1 MLTAE
6 EHNLIYRHAYLPEH
20 LLPYVEGISGA
31 KPYLIRNY
39 LCFTTGNHLI
49 FIGYPLGIEPTNAQQ
64 AYQSACDRFQPTT
77 VAVIAP
83 RLWFPPQTGEN
94 QQEDAYY
101 RFDLPIERVH
111 SEVDYM
117 VRRAAREVQVVLGR
131 FGKEHRQLMKGFF
144 SEHKVTQEQ
153 KAIFERIPYYL
164 KRSETARLLEARR
177 GDGAL
182 VAFTITDLGSAEYAF
197 YLFNFRSTKENVPG
211 ASDLLFSK
219 MVSLA
224 QSEGKRAINLGLGIN
239 PGIRRFKE
247 KWGAILF
254 LPYASCLIRR
264 HPIEL
269 GTLAEKL

>member
-1 MLTAE
+1 MLTAK
-6 EHNLIYRHAYLPEH
+6 EHSTIYQHAYLPEH
-20 LLPYVEGISGA
+20 LPPYVEGISGA
-31 KPYLIRNY
+31 KPYLVHDY

-49 FIGYPLGIEPTNAQQ
+49 FIGYPLGIELTNAQQ
-64 AYQSACDRFQPTT
+64 AYQSACDRFQPAT

-83 RLWFPPQTGEN
+83 KLWFPRQTCEK

-101 RFDLPIERVH
+101 RFDLPIERVR

-117 VRRAAREVQVVLGR
+117 VRRAAREVQVVPGR
-131 FGKEHRQLMKGFF
+131 FGKEHRELVKCFL
-144 SEHKVTQEQ
+144 SEHNVTQEQ

-164 KRSETARLLEARR
+164 ERSETARLLEARR

-211 ASDLLFSK
+211 ASDLLFYK

-254 LPYASCLIRR
+254 LPYTSCLVRR

-269 GTLAEKL
+269 ETLAQKL